1 MCFVLLSPSAASAD
15 VGIGARAGLQW
26 IYLEGDGSPSDLRG
40 YVFGAD
46 LHARVT
52 KNLALATGLDASLYD
67 RRSDRLPYGRVASSF
82 APFVGL
88 RLDTNPEGPWSAR
101 IELATAARWITLPLD
116 GESEHLFGIEPL
128 RLRVGPAVRIARS
141 FDLALLLG
149 AGFGWFTSHSGASAC
164 AATAS
169 CADSRL
175 DSDTSSPVHFV
186 TDFTLVG
193 TWRHPDG

>member
-1 MCFVLLSPSAASAD
+1 VLVLLFVPSAASAD
-15 VGIGARAGLQW
+15 VGLGARTGLQW

-52 KNLALATGLDASLYD
+52 EHLAIATGLELSLYD
-67 RRSDRLPYGRVASSF
+67 RRSDRLPYGRVASSWS
-82 APFVGL
+82 PFVGV

-101 IELATAARWITLPLD
+101 IELATAARWVTLPLD
-116 GESEHLFGIEPL
+116 GETEHLFGIEPL
-128 RLRVGPAVRIARS
+128 RLRVGPALRVSKS
-141 FDLALLLG
+141 FDLAVLVG
-149 AGFGWFTSHSGASAC
+149 AGFGFFMTKDGAQAC

-175 DSDTSSPVHFV
+175 DSDTSSSVHFV
-186 TDFTLVG
+186 TDLAIVG
-193 TWRHPDG
+193 SWRHPDG